1 MSKGVFI
8 TLEGP
13 DGCGKSTQSRLLA
26 DALANLGYDVVRTF
40 EPGGTGIGRRI
51 RDIILD
57 TKSSGMCG
65 ITEFLLYAADRAQ
78 DVHEVILPALAAGR
92 IVIGDRFFDS
102 SIAYQGYGLGIN
114 VEAVRAVNRI
124 ATRGLVPDLTVLL
137 DIDAALGVARA
148 TGGRDADRIERREL
162 EFHTAVRRAYL
173 QMAEGEPCRF
183 RVVGVGGHSIEQVH
197 AAVCREVFE
206 FLGPGPGQGSG
217 CARDR
222 SQPGAREV

>member
-26 DALANLGYDVVRTF
+26 DALASAGYDVVLTF
-40 EPGGTGIGRRI
+40 EPGGTSIGHRVREM
-51 RDIILD
+51 ILD

-78 DVHEVILPALAAGR
+78 DVHEVIMPALAAGR

-102 SIAYQGYGLGIN
+102 SIAYQGYGLGMDI
-114 VEAVRAVNRI
+114 EAVRAVNCI

-137 DIDAALGVARA
+137 DIDPATGVARA
-148 TGGRDADRIERREL
+148 TGNRDADRIERRKL
-162 EFHTAVRRAYL
+162 EFHAAVRRAYL
-173 QMAEGEPCRF
+173 QMAEGEPQRF
-183 RVVGVGGHSIEQVH
+183 RVVGVGDRSIDQVH
-197 AAVCREVFE
+197 VAVRRAVFE
-206 FLGPGPGQGSG
+206 FLGPRPGPSCVRGG
-217 CARDR
+217 